1 MCRLRGLG
9 LGWGI
14 VGIERGLVRER
25 WVSVLADL
33 KIKLYL
39 EVVCLRMLLG
49 GSTSWH
55 TVGQGR
61 RREGEVAGKVG
72 RTTVVDP
79 SEPWDFRLIEKR

>member
-1 MCRLRGLG
+1 M
-9 LGWGI
+9 
-14 VGIERGLVRER
+14 
-25 WVSVLADL
+25 LADL
-33 KIKLYL
+33 EIKLYL

-79 SEPWDFRLIEKR
+79 SEPWDFRLIEKRKWELGGESQITRRLYTTRLA

>member
-1 MCRLRGLG
+1 MF
-9 LGWGI
+9 
-14 VGIERGLVRER
+14 
-25 WVSVLADL
+25 ADL
-33 KIKLYL
+33 EIKLYL

-55 TVGQGR
+55 TVGRGR
-61 RREGEVAGKVG
+61 RREGEVAGRVG